1 MERNSPVLQGLTKTL
16 QGKAWYNRTW
26 QAIKDAFRAMLTKIG
41 FNKADLRGID
51 KMQPEEFMSWLD
63 RTMAEGKNLGVL
75 KTNISQ
81 GVDGYGIMTSVKTE
95 RKENNNEFYAQRNRI
110 SEQGN
115 RDGMGGESTIGDG
128 SRRLLSEASAIGR
141 GVEGRV
147 SESTRVRDKEAESQ
161 ARLVDYAKANGIWD
175 DNIEQTLDERYG
187 TGEGQKNTDGGEAVV
202 WFDRKR
208 GVAVKAIGLDYYGSP
223 TLALERIEL
232 HNKYFPDTE
241 LSLVGFGEIPDITNG
256 SGEVELYGR
265 PFNLVVE
272 QPLIDAA
279 QELTKKEIR
288 SRLEAQ
294 GFKFIAD
301 RGGAGLD
308 METPDGKAIVS
319 DLHERNV
326 FGKPNGALRVID
338 CDIRYKQGVKRDSDD
353 SGIRKATT
361 TTATSFMDDTR
372 SRGEKLEG
380 TRKGLTPVN
389 MSQ

>member
-128 SRRLLSEASAIGR
+128 SIRLLSEASAIGR

-175 DNIEQTLDERYG
+175 DNVEQTLDERYG
-187 TGEGQKNTDGGEAVV
+187 TGEGQKNTDGGEAE
-202 WFDRKR
+202 DQK
-208 GVAVKAIGLDYYGSP
+208 GQ
-223 TLALERIEL
+223 
-232 HNKYFPDTE
+232 
-241 LSLVGFGEIPDITNG
+241 SL
-256 SGEVELYGR
+256 
-265 PFNLVVE
+265 
-272 QPLIDAA
+272 
-279 QELTKKEIR
+279 LT
-288 SRLEAQ
+288 
-294 GFKFIAD
+294 
-301 RGGAGLD
+301 
-308 METPDGKAIVS
+308 
-319 DLHERNV
+319 
-326 FGKPNGALRVID
+326 
-338 CDIRYKQGVKRDSDD
+338 
-353 SGIRKATT
+353 
-361 TTATSFMDDTR
+361 
-372 SRGEKLEG
+372 
-380 TRKGLTPVN
+380 
-389 MSQ
+389 